1 MYLGNM
7 KQHFAPDSWDW
18 HEANS
23 EKYGRVMSL
32 WGPLG
37 SKILWISDP
46 LALHYI
52 LVKEAYS
59 YEEPRWLLE
68 RVSILSTLRI
78 DGLLELT

>member
-1 MYLGNM
+1 M
-7 KQHFAPDSWDW
+7 
-18 HEANS
+18 
-23 EKYGRVMSL
+23 RL

-59 YEEPRWLLE
+59 YEEPIWLMECGSCSFFLE
-68 RVSILSTLRI
+68 LNVYAEHIKPYRSLRI
-78 DGLLELT
+78 TIGNGLLSATGG